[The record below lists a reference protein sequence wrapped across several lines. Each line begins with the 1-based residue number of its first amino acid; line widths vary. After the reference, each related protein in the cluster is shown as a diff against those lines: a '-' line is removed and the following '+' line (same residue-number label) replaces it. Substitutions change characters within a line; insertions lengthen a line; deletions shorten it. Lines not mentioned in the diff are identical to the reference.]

1 MILGSGGVRRQGEER
16 GPGQGGGVCREA
28 VILKGRAAGRE
39 REGLKDFRNVESGW
53 MWLREEGGLGLLPAL
68 RYLQALT

>member
-1 MILGSGGVRRQGEER
+1 MVLGSGGVRRYGEER

-53 MWLREEGGLGLLPAL
+53 I
-68 RYLQALT
+68 